1 MKIGY
6 LTQTLDEQTGGGRF
20 ASDIV
25 KGIEAEGHEVVVLK
39 ELNDTSRGHAVLRR
53 GFGMFTCAKEVRNLL
68 KDCDVIHAIDGYPY
82 AVVAWFANRTLHKK
96 LIISALGT
104 YAVAPLYRWQT
115 AYLLKQAYK
124 SANRVVSIS
133 HFTQR
138 EILKKVPL
146 KNNVVITPGIDI
158 RTLNLNGH
166 TGSGNYILGVGG
178 IKERKGYHIAL
189 SAFAKIAKDFPNV
202 NYTIVA
208 DPFPPFQAILDGII
222 AENNLLGRVTF
233 LHDVSEEKL
242 VELYNNARLFVLT
255 PINAEGHHMEGFGLV
270 YLEAARAG
278 LPVIGTFG
286 TGAEDAVHDG
296 YNGILVPQS
305 DIEKTA
311 EAMRKILSPGELS
324 GKMSGQSLIWA
335 KENSIENEVGK
346 ILEIYDK

>member
-20 ASDIV
+20 ANDIV
-25 KGIEAEGHEVVVLK
+25 KGVEASGHEVVVLK
-39 ELNDTSRGHAVLRR
+39 ELSDGSRGHAVLRR
-53 GFGMFTCAKEVRNLL
+53 GFGMFTTVKEVRSFL

-82 AVVAWFANRTLHKK
+82 AVIAWFANRTLRKK
-96 LIISALGT
+96 FIISTLGT

-115 AYLLKQAYK
+115 AFLLKQAYK
-124 SANRVVSIS
+124 SADKVVSIS
-133 HFTQR
+133 HFTER
-138 EILKKVPL
+138 EILKKVQL
-146 KNNVVITPGIDI
+146 KNAIVITPGIDT
-158 RTLNLNGH
+158 RNLNSNPK
-166 TGSGNYILGVGG
+166 SGAKNYILGVGG

-189 SAFAKIAKDFPNV
+189 SAFAQIAKDFPNI

-208 DPFPPFQAILDGII
+208 DPFPPFQAILDDIV
-222 AENNLLGRVTF
+222 EKNNLVGRVTF

-270 YLEAARAG
+270 YVEAARAG
-278 LPVIGTFG
+278 LPVIGTLG

-305 DIEKTA
+305 DILKTT
-311 EAMRKILSPGELS
+311 EAMRKILSDGELS
-324 GKMSGQSLIWA
+324 AKMSGQSLIWA
-335 KENSIENEVGK
+335 KENSIGNEVEK
-346 ILEIYDK
+346 MVEIYNK